1 MAKNLV
7 SGLILAHL
15 AQIRAANFYLFIY
28 LFFFKNL
35 APSVTRSHAQL
46 SSRTISGKTDDPIL
60 GKLSDGRTD
69 GRTDGQGDESNF
81 IGRCPTNVERPIW
94 RVVIKVGLLH
104 LYSQK
109 HRNTHEC

>member
-28 LFFFKNL
+28 FFFFENL

-69 GRTDGQGDESNF
+69 GWTDGRTDRG
-81 IGRCPTNVERPIW
+81 T
-94 RVVIKVGLLH
+94 RVI
-104 LYSQK
+104 S
-109 HRNTHEC
+109 